1 MISAESVVTPDIS
14 KKLQNHFPDIQFSSI
29 TRKLERFFNNDKFD
43 QYFFYHSIISHVIDK
58 YILKNKNVYISF
70 DHMFCKSSFTVFLLS
85 LKIGKQGIPLFFRCF
100 LGNNSPEAFSL
111 SLIKEGISYVH
122 NLFIHKDCKLIFL
135 ADRWFNF
142 REIMEHI
149 NSLGDT
155 YCIRT
160 KTNIRIPKFA
170 ILLLLLPYLHLL
182 VLLYFGLLLLVA
194 FILIAKLLCQ
204 IT

>member
-1 MISAESVVTPDIS
+1 
-14 KKLQNHFPDIQFSSI
+14 
-29 TRKLERFFNNDKFD
+29 
-43 QYFFYHSIISHVIDK
+43 
-58 YILKNKNVYISF
+58 
-70 DHMFCKSSFTVFLLS
+70 MFCKSSFTVFLLS
-85 LKIGKQGIPLFFRCF
+85 LRIGKQGMPLFFRCF

-142 REIMEHI
+142 RQIMEHI

-194 FILIAKLLCQ
+194 FILIAKLLYQ